1 MKGAFVMPNKG
12 KIQAEEK
19 IRLVQACEEGELS
32 QTEAA
37 KQAGVDDASIR
48 DWLQI
53 FYKLIDLAEI
63 YRCIYLSQ
71 KMILGD

>member
-1 MKGAFVMPNKG
+1 MLD
-12 KIQAEEK
+12 QYHLE
-19 IRLVQACEEGELS
+19 QY
-32 QTEAA
+32 
-37 KQAGVDDASIR
+37 
-48 DWLQI
+48 DWIYTWSAVILTVQI